1 MGVKMRN
8 KLLRNWGL
16 KLCSFLIA
24 AVLWLIVTNINDP
37 VGTFR
42 VYNVPVTIQNAD
54 LITDSGQVYE
64 VLDHT
69 DVIDVVTISAKRSII
84 DSLDESNIIAVADMN
99 ELTNLNTI
107 AIKLS
112 TNKYNDKLES
122 IKGNID
128 NVKLNIED
136 EKTKTLPL
144 RTVTIGT
151 VKEGY
156 MVGDITT
163 EQNLVEITGP
173 ESVVS
178 QVKRA
183 VATVNVSGFTNNI
196 GTDSAIRLYDENDK
210 IIDVASIEKNISKV
224 RVTVEIL
231 ELKTVDIVWRTT
243 GTPARGYLANGE
255 IDAGRNSITIAGKSK
270 AIANLNFIE
279 IPETVLDI
287 TGASENLETVVDLT
301 DYLPDGV
308 ILAEEDFKGK
318 VNVTVGV
325 EPAAEKVVAMDIN
338 KIQIMNLPEGFD
350 VEIDTEEDAYDITLM
365 GLERDLDALDM
376 NAVQASVDITAL
388 MEAEGIST
396 LSAGNYMANVTFT
409 LGNNA
414 VTLKNNF
421 SIRLIITE
429 AE

>member
-1 MGVKMRN
+1 MGVEMRN
-8 KLLRNWGL
+8 RLLRNWGL

-42 VYNVPVTIQNAD
+42 VYNVPVTIQNTD
-54 LITDSGQVYE
+54 LITNSGQVYE

-69 DVIDVVTISAKRSII
+69 YVIDVVTISAKRSII
-84 DSLDESNIIAVADMN
+84 DSLDESNIIAVADVN

-122 IKGNID
+122 IRGNID
-128 NVKLNIED
+128 NVKLNIEA

-156 MVGDITT
+156 MIGDITT

-183 VATVNVSGFTNNI
+183 AATVNVSGFTNNI

-210 IIDVASIEKNISKV
+210 IIDVDSIEKNISKV

-231 ELKTVDIVWRTT
+231 ELKSVDIIWKST
-243 GTPARGYLANGE
+243 GTPARGYMATGE
-255 IDAGRNSITIAGKSK
+255 IQTGKNSVTIAGKSK
-270 AIANLNFIE
+270 AVANINSIE

-287 TGASENLETVVDLT
+287 TGAAESLEKIVDLT

-308 ILAEEDFKGK
+308 IIAEEDFKGK
-318 VNVTVGV
+318 VDVKVPV
-325 EPAAEKVVAMDIN
+325 EPVVERVAAMAVN
-338 KIQIMNLPEGFD
+338 RIQIVNPPEGFE
-350 VEIDTEEDAYDITLM
+350 VEIDAEEDSFDITLV
-365 GLERDLDALDM
+365 GLERDVDALDLG
-376 NAVQASVDITAL
+376 AVQVSVDITEL
-388 MEAEGIST
+388 MEKEGLSSM
-396 LSAGNYMANVTFT
+396 SAGEYMANLTFS

-414 VTLKNNF
+414 VTVKGNP
-421 SIRLIITE
+421 SVRLRITE

>member
-1 MGVKMRN
+1 MRN
-8 KLLRNWGL
+8 RLLRNWGL

-42 VYNVPVTIQNAD
+42 VYNVPVTIQNTD
-54 LITDSGQVYE
+54 LITNSGQVYE

-84 DSLDESNIIAVADMN
+84 DSLDESNIIAVADVN

-122 IKGNID
+122 IRGNID
-128 NVKLNIED
+128 NVKLNIEA

-156 MVGDITT
+156 MIGDITT

-183 VATVNVSGFTNNI
+183 AATVNVSGFTNNI

-210 IIDVASIEKNISKV
+210 IIDVDSIEKNISKV

-231 ELKTVDIVWRTT
+231 ELKSVDIIWKST
-243 GTPARGYLANGE
+243 GTPARGYMATGE
-255 IDAGRNSITIAGKSK
+255 IQTGKNSVTIAGKSK
-270 AIANLNFIE
+270 AVANINSIE

-287 TGASENLETVVDLT
+287 TGAAESLEKIVDLT

-308 ILAEEDFKGK
+308 IIAEEDFKGK
-318 VNVTVGV
+318 VDVKVPV
-325 EPAAEKVVAMDIN
+325 EPVVERVAAMAVN
-338 KIQIMNLPEGFD
+338 RIQIVNPPEGFE
-350 VEIDTEEDAYDITLM
+350 VEIDAEEDSFDITLV
-365 GLERDLDALDM
+365 GLERDVDALDLG
-376 NAVQASVDITAL
+376 AVQVSVDITEL
-388 MEAEGIST
+388 MEKEGLSSM
-396 LSAGNYMANVTFT
+396 SAGEYMANLTFS

-414 VTLKNNF
+414 VTVKGNP
-421 SIRLIITE
+421 SVRLRITE

>member
-1 MGVKMRN
+1 MGVEMRN
-8 KLLRNWGL
+8 RLLRNWGL

-42 VYNVPVTIQNAD
+42 VYNVPVTIQNTD
-54 LITDSGQVYE
+54 LITNSGQVYE

-84 DSLDESNIIAVADMN
+84 DSLDESNIIAVADVN

-122 IKGNID
+122 IRGNID
-128 NVKLNIED
+128 NVKLNIEA

-156 MVGDITT
+156 MIGDITT

-183 VATVNVSGFTNNI
+183 AATVNVSGFTNNI

-210 IIDVASIEKNISKV
+210 IIDVDSIEKNISKV

-231 ELKTVDIVWRTT
+231 ELKSVDIIWKST
-243 GTPARGYLANGE
+243 GTPARGYMATGE
-255 IDAGRNSITIAGKSK
+255 IQTGKNSVTIAGKSK
-270 AIANLNFIE
+270 AVANINSIE

-287 TGASENLETVVDLT
+287 TGAAESLEKIVDLT

-308 ILAEEDFKGK
+308 IIAEEDFKGK
-318 VNVTVGV
+318 VDVKVPV
-325 EPAAEKVVAMDIN
+325 EPVVERVAAMAVN
-338 KIQIMNLPEGFD
+338 RIQIVNPPEGFE
-350 VEIDTEEDAYDITLM
+350 VEIDAEEDSFDITLV
-365 GLERDLDALDM
+365 GLERDVDALDLS
-376 NAVQASVDITAL
+376 AVQVSVDITEL
-388 MEAEGIST
+388 MEKEGLSSM
-396 LSAGNYMANVTFT
+396 SAGEYVANLTFS

-414 VTLKNNF
+414 VTVKGNP
-421 SIRLIITE
+421 SVRLRITE

>member
-1 MGVKMRN
+1 MARK
-8 KLLRNWGL
+8 
-16 KLCSFLIA
+16 
-24 AVLWLIVTNINDP
+24 T
-37 VGTFR
+37 
-42 VYNVPVTIQNAD
+42 
-54 LITDSGQVYE
+54 
-64 VLDHT
+64 
-69 DVIDVVTISAKRSII
+69 
-84 DSLDESNIIAVADMN
+84 DESNIIAVADMN

-122 IKGNID
+122 IRGNID

-156 MVGDITT
+156 MIGDITT

-183 VATVNVSGFTNNI
+183 AATVNVSGFTNNI

-210 IIDVASIEKNISKV
+210 IIDVGSIEKNISKV

-231 ELKTVDIVWRTT
+231 ELKSVDIIWKTK

-255 IDAGRNSITIAGKSK
+255 IVAGRNSVTVAGKSK
-270 AIANLNFIE
+270 AIANLNAIE
-279 IPETVLDI
+279 IPDTALDI
-287 TGASENLETVVDLT
+287 TGATENLETIVDLT

-325 EPAAEKVVAMDIN
+325 EPIAERVVAIDKN
-338 KIQIMNLPEGFD
+338 KIQIVNLPEGYEA
-350 VEIDTEEDAYDITLM
+350 EIDMEEDAYDITLI
-365 GLERDLDALDM
+365 GLERDLNALDV
-376 NAVQASVDITAL
+376 NAIQASVDITEL
-388 MEAEGIST
+388 MEAEG
-396 LSAGNYMANVTFT
+396 LSDTGAGNYTANVAFN

-414 VTLKNNF
+414 VTVRNNF

-429 AE
+429 AEQ

>member
-1 MGVKMRN
+1 MGVEMRN
-8 KLLRNWGL
+8 RLLRNWGL

-42 VYNVPVTIQNAD
+42 VYNVPVTIQNTD
-54 LITDSGQVYE
+54 LITNSGQVYE

-84 DSLDESNIIAVADMN
+84 DSLDESNIIAVADVN

-122 IKGNID
+122 IRGNID
-128 NVKLNIED
+128 NVKLNIEA

-156 MVGDITT
+156 MIGDITT

-183 VATVNVSGFTNNI
+183 AATVNVSGFTNNI

-210 IIDVASIEKNISKV
+210 IIDVDSIEKNISKV

-231 ELKTVDIVWRTT
+231 ELKSVDIIWKST
-243 GTPARGYLANGE
+243 GTPARGYMATGE
-255 IDAGRNSITIAGKSK
+255 IQTGKNSVTIAGKSK
-270 AIANLNFIE
+270 AVANINSIE

-287 TGASENLETVVDLT
+287 TGAAESLEKIVDLT

-308 ILAEEDFKGK
+308 IIAEEDFKGK
-318 VNVTVGV
+318 VDVKVPV
-325 EPAAEKVVAMDIN
+325 EPVVERVAAMAVN
-338 KIQIMNLPEGFD
+338 RIQIVNPPEGFE
-350 VEIDTEEDAYDITLM
+350 VEIDAEEDSFDITLV
-365 GLERDLDALDM
+365 GLERDVDALDLG
-376 NAVQASVDITAL
+376 AVQVSVDITEL
-388 MEAEGIST
+388 MEKEGLSSM
-396 LSAGNYMANVTFT
+396 SAGEYVANLTFS

-414 VTLKNNF
+414 VTVKGNP
-421 SIRLIITE
+421 SVRLRITE

>member
-1 MGVKMRN
+1 MRN

-42 VYNVPVTIQNAD
+42 VYNVPVVIQNAE
-54 LITDSGQVYE
+54 LITNSGQVYE

-84 DSLDESNIIAVADMN
+84 DSLDESNIIAVADMS

-122 IKGNID
+122 IRGNID

-163 EQNLVEITGP
+163 EQNLIEITGP

-183 VATVNVSGFTNNI
+183 VATVNVSGFTSNI

-210 IIDVASIEKNISKV
+210 IIDTDSIEKNISKV

-231 ELKTVDIVWRTT
+231 ELKTVDINWKST
-243 GTPARGYLANGE
+243 GVPARGYMATGD
-255 IDAGRNSITIAGKSK
+255 IQAGRNSVTIAGKAK
-270 AIANLNFIE
+270 VIANLNSIE

-287 TGASENLETVVDLT
+287 TGASESLVTVVDLT

-318 VNVTVGV
+318 VEVTVVV
-325 EPAAEKVVAMDIN
+325 EPVAERVVAMAAN
-338 KIQIMNLPEGFD
+338 RIQIENLPEGFE
-350 VEIDTEEDAYDITLM
+350 VEIDAEDNAYEITLT
-365 GLERDLDALDM
+365 GLERDLTALDIS
-376 NAVQASVDITAL
+376 AIQASVDITAL
-388 MEAEGIST
+388 VEAEG
-396 LSAGNYMANVTFT
+396 LSSLRAGEYTADLTFN

-414 VTLKNNF
+414 VTVKNN
-421 SIRLIITE
+421 SSVRLIITE

>member
-84 DSLDESNIIAVADMN
+84 DLLDESNIIAVADMN

-122 IKGNID
+122 IRGNID

-156 MVGDITT
+156 MIGDITT

-183 VATVNVSGFTNNI
+183 AATVNVSGFTNNI

-210 IIDVASIEKNISKV
+210 IIDVGSIEKNISKV

-231 ELKTVDIVWRTT
+231 ELKSVDIIWKTT

-255 IDAGRNSITIAGKSK
+255 IKDKFVLTHLIC
-270 AIANLNFIE
+270 NLKTRRQLF
-279 IPETVLDI
+279 
-287 TGASENLETVVDLT
+287 
-301 DYLPDGV
+301 LPPCFY
-308 ILAEEDFKGK
+308 IRSARLYF
-318 VNVTVGV
+318 
-325 EPAAEKVVAMDIN
+325 
-338 KIQIMNLPEGFD
+338 
-350 VEIDTEEDAYDITLM
+350 LM
-365 GLERDLDALDM
+365 R
-376 NAVQASVDITAL
+376 ASVI
-388 MEAEGIST
+388 
-396 LSAGNYMANVTFT
+396 
-409 LGNNA
+409 
-414 VTLKNNF
+414 
-421 SIRLIITE
+421 
-429 AE
+429 